1 MTKKLN
7 ISFVLDETGSMYPF
21 KEETIAGFNKY
32 LKEVKK
38 ERKGKDTSFTL
49 TLFNTA
55 YTEVLYDAIPLK
67 DVEKLNNDT
76 YNPDHATPLY
86 DAIGKTIS
94 SLEKSVGKDKAIVVI
109 FTDGEENAST
119 EWTLDGIRKKIEEKQ
134 GDGWAFVYL
143 GANQDAWQVG
153 SSMGVDTSNI
163 STYDPTKTGKA
174 LGVARSATVAYAASG
189 GAQASG
195 LISDEDI
202 ESLKT

>member
-1 MTKKLN
+1 M
-7 ISFVLDETGSMYPF
+7 
-21 KEETIAGFNKY
+21 
-32 LKEVKK
+32 
-38 ERKGKDTSFTL
+38 
-49 TLFNTA
+49 
-55 YTEVLYDAIPLK
+55 
-67 DVEKLNNDT
+67 
-76 YNPDHATPLY
+76 
-86 DAIGKTIS
+86 
-94 SLEKSVGKDKAIVVI
+94 VI

-153 SSMGVDTSNI
+153 SSMGVAASNI
-163 STYDPTKTGKA
+163 STYDPTKTSKA
-174 LGVARSATVAYAASG
+174 LDVARSATMAYAASG